1 MSYVDTQ
8 YIDRVGVRL
17 EKFKHQGRTYN
28 FRCPYCGDSQRY
40 KSKARGYFFM
50 RNNDYVY
57 KCHNCGI
64 SKSLSTFLKDQASDL
79 YSEYLL
85 EKYKKPKKKEVLP
98 DLSAKPYFATKP
110 TGLQDVASLNNE
122 HPARQYLEKRRLP
135 AEAFYTLYYVDKFKA
150 WVNSQSPNYFES
162 LKNDQPRIIIPLID
176 HDGKW
181 FGIQGRSLA
190 PKSVLRYITCIFD
203 KSKTKLFGLDRIKT
217 DEEVYVT
224 EGPFDSY
231 FLPNAIA
238 MCGSDVDYST
248 FNYQFTFVYDNE
260 PRNKEI
266 VDKIID
272 TIDKG
277 YSVVIF
283 PKTIK
288 EKDLNDMHLAG
299 HDVKEIVKSNTFK
312 GAEAKVKLTFWKKV

>member
-1 MSYVDTQ
+1 MSFIDSQ

-17 EKFKHQGRTYN
+17 ERFKNQGRTYN

-64 SKSLSTFLKDQASDL
+64 SKSLSTFLKDHATDL

-98 DLSAKPYFATKP
+98 DLSAKPYFAARP
-110 TGLQDVASLNNE
+110 TGLESIASLNNG
-122 HPARQYLEKRRLP
+122 HPAREYLEKRQLP
-135 AEAFYTLYYVDKFKA
+135 TEAFDTLYYTDKFKR

-176 HDGKW
+176 EDGKW

-190 PKSVLRYITCIFD
+190 PKSVLRYITCIFN
-203 KSKTKLFGLDRIKT
+203 KEKTKLFGMDRIKK
-217 DEEVYVT
+217 DEVVYVT

-231 FLPNAIA
+231 FLRNAIA

-248 FNYQFTFVYDNE
+248 MDYRFTFVFDNE
-260 PRNKEI
+260 PRNREI
-266 VDKIID
+266 VDRIAK
-272 TIDKG
+272 TINNG
-277 YSVVIF
+277 HSVVIF
-283 PKTIK
+283 PKSIK

>member
-1 MSYVDTQ
+1 MSFIDSQ

-17 EKFKHQGRTYN
+17 ERFKNQGRTYN

-64 SKSLSTFLKDQASDL
+64 SKSLSTFLKDHATDL

-98 DLSAKPYFATKP
+98 DLSAKPYFAARP
-110 TGLQDVASLNNE
+110 TGLESISSLNNG
-122 HPARQYLEKRRLP
+122 HPAREYLEKRQLP
-135 AEAFYTLYYVDKFKA
+135 TEAFDTLYYTDKFKR

-176 HDGKW
+176 EDGKW

-203 KSKTKLFGLDRIKT
+203 KEKTKLFGMDRIKK
-217 DEEVYVT
+217 DEVVYVT

-231 FLPNAIA
+231 FLRNAIA

-248 FNYQFTFVYDNE
+248 MDYQFTFVFDNE
-260 PRNKEI
+260 PRNREI
-266 VDKIID
+266 VDRIEK
-272 TIDKG
+272 TINNG
-277 YSVVIF
+277 HSVVIF
-283 PKTIK
+283 PKSIK

>member
-1 MSYVDTQ
+1 
-8 YIDRVGVRL
+8 
-17 EKFKHQGRTYN
+17 
-28 FRCPYCGDSQRY
+28 
-40 KSKARGYFFM
+40 
-50 RNNDYVY
+50 
-57 KCHNCGI
+57 
-64 SKSLSTFLKDQASDL
+64 LKDQASDL

-203 KSKTKLFGLDRIKT
+203 KDKTKLFGLDRINT

-299 HDVKEIVKSNTFK
+299 HDVKQIVKSNTFQ